1 MDLPT
6 SMTEPAALG
15 PEVLGM
21 SAGLGIAVAGCVLAA
36 SCAVFIFERRS
47 VELTRSLRLLV
58 RICAAVLLVLGV
70 SLFEQFLLAHWLG
83 APPFVASML
92 GAALVVVA
100 LLVAVRA
107 RAGAG
112 LLRAQAPSGRSA
124 SSIGPAHGSSPGDWR
139 WLVQLAEM
147 TGLTELQHFIVER
160 LTGVVRARVG
170 GILLADSADASFKIA
185 YSTIERGLFEAL
197 TTLPSDAPLLAAAR
211 KRPRPILRA
220 ALAAGNRRRDAG
232 VLRDL
237 ETLGAELAVP
247 LASRGRVLG
256 MAVFGECLD
265 EDGYDEAAIERAMLE
280 AEVMAAVIENARVHA
295 LALQDKFRADV
306 LLEQLTLGVL
316 AADES
321 GTIVACN
328 RAARRI
334 LALERSPEGRP
345 VKAFG
350 PAMAGLLGPET
361 AGTHQDAAREM
372 VFDVAGRGEVPVR
385 VRTAV
390 VRGPLDA
397 PGHLLLIEDLSE
409 RRALESELRR
419 ARQLAS
425 VGTLAAEMAHEIR
438 NPLVSIKT
446 FSQLLPERLN
456 DQQFQLKFAQIARR
470 EVDAIS
476 RIIDR
481 LLNVA
486 GPSASVRRPVDLEV
500 LAAEVLELLA
510 PEIQAQQ
517 IAVETDF
524 APGSPPVLV
533 DCDRVKQVVRNVVTN
548 AVQAMPAGGR
558 LRIAGSTQTEEASSV
573 PTACRMIVEDTGCG
587 IAGEDLASVFDP
599 FFTTKERGF
608 GLGLSLARN
617 VMDEHGGSIEIESE
631 PGRGTCVTLTLPLA
645 SSVKNVERS
654 AFHA

>member
-1 MDLPT
+1 MAQ
-6 SMTEPAALG
+6 PAALG
-15 PEVLGM
+15 PAVLAL
-21 SAGLGIAVAGCVLAA
+21 SAGLGVAVAGCILAA
-36 SCAVFIFERRS
+36 SSAVFIFERTS
-47 VELTRSLRLLV
+47 VELTRPARLLV

-70 SLFEQFLLAHWLG
+70 SLLEQFLLAHWLG

-100 LLVAVRA
+100 LLAAVRT

-112 LLRAQAPSGRSA
+112 LHRLQAPSRRGA
-124 SSIGPAHGSSPGDWR
+124 SSIGAPHGSSAGDWR

-147 TGLTELQHFIVER
+147 TDLTELQHFIVER

-185 YSTIERGLFEAL
+185 YSTIERGLFEDRAAL
-197 TTLPSDAPLLAAAR
+197 PADAPLLALAR
-211 KRPRPILRA
+211 KRPRPVLRA
-220 ALAAGNRRRDAG
+220 TLAAGNRRRDAG

-237 ETLGAELAVP
+237 EALGAEIAVP
-247 LASRGRVLG
+247 LVSRGRLLG
-256 MAVFGECLD
+256 MAIFGECLD
-265 EDGYDEAAIERAMLE
+265 KDGYDEAAVERAMIE

-295 LALQDKFRADV
+295 LALHDKFRADV

-334 LALERSPEGRP
+334 LGLERSPEGRP
-345 VKAFG
+345 VKTFG
-350 PAMAGLLGPET
+350 PAMAALLGPGPS
-361 AGTHQDAAREM
+361 GTHQAATQEM
-372 VFDVAGRGEVPVR
+372 VLDVAGRGEVPVR
-385 VRTAV
+385 ARTAI

-409 RRALESELRR
+409 RRALESELRH
-419 ARQLAS
+419 ARQLAL

-456 DQQFQLKFAQIARR
+456 DQQFQLKFAKIARR

-486 GPSASVRRPVDLEV
+486 GPSASVRRPVE
-500 LAAEVLELLA
+500 LAGLATEVLELLS

-517 IAVETDF
+517 IVVETDF
-524 APGSPPVLV
+524 APGSPPLLV
-533 DCDRVKQVVRNVVTN
+533 DGDRVKQVVRNVVTN

-558 LRIAGSTQTEEASSV
+558 LRIAGSTQAEEGNSV
-573 PTACRMIVEDTGCG
+573 PTAYRIIIEDTGCG
-587 IAGEDLASVFDP
+587 IPREDLANVFNP
-599 FFTTKERGF
+599 FFTTRERGF

-631 PGRGTCVTLTLPLA
+631 PGRGTCVTVTLPLA